1 MLRPKSMGQSH
12 SVYNLL
18 SSFLTKVPVL
28 NHQRNYI
35 IDEYLHNIDIGVL
48 PKHGIIIYNLLDK
61 YQQYFTSLKQF
72 MQSIELTI

>member
-18 SSFLTKVPVL
+18 SCFIPKVPVL

-35 IDEYLHNIDIGVL
+35 IDEYLHNIDEDHIFMLL
-48 PKHGIIIYNLLDK
+48 PQEKRRPQKDA
-61 YQQYFTSLKQF
+61 FT
-72 MQSIELTI
+72 